1 MSKAILVVDMPKSC
15 ADCTFR
21 TSLNEDHLYCCA
33 TLPRINIDPMT
44 VKHIKEHKCP
54 LKPMPEKKEVE
65 VNKIE
70 DIMQTGYS
78 IEDIYTNKY
87 VATIRLAT
95 DKLISLGWNACL
107 EEIEK

>member
-1 MSKAILVVDMPKSC
+1 MKAILVVDMPKSC

-54 LKPMPEKKEVE
+54 LKPMESINNESE
-65 VNKIE
+65 HISGFIE
-70 DIMQTGYS
+70 
-78 IEDIYTNKY
+78 
-87 VATIRLAT
+87 
-95 DKLISLGWNACL
+95 GWNMAIKEL
-107 EEIEK
+107 GLK